1 MRRVVIVV
9 LIVVIALLAY
19 NYFQTGEVRLLP
31 RRLSSQEEKL
41 LQLEKALEHEK
52 RDLKALEREANAVGG
67 ATIGEAEQKMKKI
80 EQLEKEIAELKAE
93 PVN

>member
-1 MRRVVIVV
+1 MKRVVIAV

-19 NYFQTGEVRLLP
+19 NYLQTGEIRLLP
-31 RRLSSQEEKL
+31 RHLSSREEKL

-67 ATIGEAEQKMKKI
+67 GTIEVAEQKMKKI

-93 PVN
+93 PDK